1 MNFNSTRNSNGR
13 VDINGPRTED
23 LFQMYDRI
31 PANQCAT
38 YRNPVEGIWN
48 NTELSNGFFSEKNIT
63 TIQNGMRQGV
73 YERSNGQYV
82 IGVQDGD
89 TLKIIMR
96 SIFLQYAANKPTD
109 IKQQI
114 YELNKMVWDYTIPQL
129 YGEAQGYHKYIHDAS
144 TMYKPM
150 DPPILAKNN
159 DKQLVLKPWF

>member
-1 MNFNSTRNSNGR
+1 MHDF
-13 VDINGPRTED
+13 GPLIT
-23 LFQMYDRI
+23 L
-31 PANQCAT
+31 
-38 YRNPVEGIWN
+38 
-48 NTELSNGFFSEKNIT
+48 LLEKNIT

-129 YGEAQGYHKYIHDAS
+129 YGEAQGYHKYILLLQR
-144 TMYKPM
+144 YY
-150 DPPILAKNN
+150 
-159 DKQLVLKPWF
+159 

>member
-1 MNFNSTRNSNGR
+1 MINPNTLNNGR
-13 VDINGPRTED
+13 INLTKQVNTQT
-23 LFQMYDRI
+23 LFTMYDKI
-31 PANQCAT
+31 PANQPAGFREST
-38 YRNPVEGIWN
+38 AGLW
-48 NTELSNGFFSEKNIT
+48 TETKLSKLFFSPPNVQI
-63 TIQNGMRQGV
+63 IQNGIRAGV
-73 YERSNGQYV
+73 HKMSNGKYI
-82 IGVQDGD
+82 IGQQDHD
-89 TLKIIMR
+89 SLTVIMR